1 VTILNVDMMRL
12 RHDRLQRVTAA
23 FALALFLAGTH
34 YCLVGDVA
42 SRFGARIS
50 CMAPASPAS
59 GSCQAHCGHAAST
72 PARSAPRTATPPC
85 CVALAPVVAVA
96 LVKIPVES
104 LAPTLPEAPVALAA
118 APVPVSWC
126 GYRVTRDTGPP
137 PLHTRAPLA
146 SRAPPLA

>member
-1 VTILNVDMMRL
+1 MMRL
-12 RHDRLQRVTAA
+12 RNDRLQRATAA
-23 FALALFLAGTH
+23 LALALFLTGTH

-50 CMAPASPAS
+50 CMAPAPT
-59 GSCQAHCGHAAST
+59 GSCQSHCGHAAST
-72 PARSAPRTATPPC
+72 PASAPRTATPPC

-96 LVKIPVES
+96 LVKIPAVA
-104 LAPTLPEAPVALAA
+104 LAPALPEAPEALAA

-126 GYRVTRDTGPP
+126 GYRVLHDAGPP
-137 PLHTRAPLA
+137 LRHTRAPLA